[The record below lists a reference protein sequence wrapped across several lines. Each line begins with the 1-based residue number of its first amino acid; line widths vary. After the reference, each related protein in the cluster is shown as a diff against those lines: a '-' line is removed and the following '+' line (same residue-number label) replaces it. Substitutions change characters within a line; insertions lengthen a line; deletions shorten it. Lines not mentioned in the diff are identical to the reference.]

1 MIYDKVKVI
10 VKHFNSLPLGNNCS
24 INHLKEECKIF
35 CDCVKRMFQNC
46 SQKNDGQVFFQS
58 IRFWKLQ
65 LFTYSGIMSCCCDP
79 MLSQRESFYFCH
91 ALFSKKRQSKK
102 HETLEIFG
110 QTMTRVK
117 KDIEMLLTYF
127 WINAQTIP
135 SDRENSIFRVAST
148 HHIEHP
154 TKNTTTVLHQFCLIF
169 CQTRRKK
176 FH

>member
-1 MIYDKVKVI
+1 MTKLKLLLSILSLCLWVIIAVSITWRRSARFSVTVSKECFKIVHRKMMVKY
-10 VKHFNSLPLGNNCS
+10 FSNQL
-24 INHLKEECKIF
+24 
-35 CDCVKRMFQNC
+35 
-46 SQKNDGQVFFQS
+46 
-58 IRFWKLQ
+58 RFWKLQ

-91 ALFSKKRQSKK
+91 AHFSKKRQSKK